1 MPKQKETIEF
11 RYYNIPD
18 GSYVLPKIGEGWEQ
32 EYGLGMNGMLHFHNL
47 LEIGYCYHGSGRLII
62 EDREYRYSDNMYTFI
77 PKNVPH
83 TTISDPGNIC
93 SWEFL
98 FIDLERFIR
107 DEFRSEYLSKDD
119 TLRITSKRGTLK
131 SMKNHPVMGNLIRNI
146 LRECHEPDVYSQES
160 IKGYLYSL
168 IIEVLRLDEERE
180 SAKRTSRIN
189 RYIKSAVEYIGQHY
203 TEDIKIRQLAEN
215 CGLSE
220 SHFRGIFIESIG
232 MKPVEYLN
240 LVRIEQACALIR
252 KGEHSIEDICY
263 EVGYQTPS
271 TFNRNFKIVM
281 GVSPSVFKSMK
292 GTATP
297 LTMFK
302 ISTKEGW
309 EGYHSLPTE

>member
-107 DEFRSEYLSKDD
+107 DEFRSEYLSKED

-131 SMKNHPVMGNLIRNI
+131 SVKNHPVMGNLIRNI
-146 LRECHEPDVYSQES
+146 LRECHEPPRWA
-160 IKGYLYSL
+160 G
-168 IIEVLRLDEERE
+168 
-180 SAKRTSRIN
+180 T
-189 RYIKSAVEYIGQHY
+189 Y
-203 TEDIKIRQLAEN
+203 TTTFLKD
-215 CGLSE
+215 
-220 SHFRGIFIESIG
+220 FIFITITQFARG
-232 MKPVEYLN
+232 RATVN
-240 LVRIEQACALIR
+240 LFIKDC
-252 KGEHSIEDICY
+252 
-263 EVGYQTPS
+263 
-271 TFNRNFKIVM
+271 TFTLPLCNRGCTV
-281 GVSPSVFKSMK
+281 PAHC
-292 GTATP
+292 TT
-297 LTMFK
+297 L
-302 ISTKEGW
+302 
-309 EGYHSLPTE
+309 

>member
-1 MPKQKETIEF
+1 MPKQKETIEL

-93 SWEFL
+93 SWEYL
-98 FIDLERFIR
+98 FIDQERFIR

-189 RYIKSAVEYIGQHY
+189 RYIKSAVDYIGQHY
-203 TEDIKIRQLAEN
+203 TEDIKIR
-215 CGLSE
+215 
-220 SHFRGIFIESIG
+220 
-232 MKPVEYLN
+232 
-240 LVRIEQACALIR
+240 
-252 KGEHSIEDICY
+252 
-263 EVGYQTPS
+263 
-271 TFNRNFKIVM
+271 
-281 GVSPSVFKSMK
+281 
-292 GTATP
+292 
-297 LTMFK
+297 
-302 ISTKEGW
+302 
-309 EGYHSLPTE
+309 